1 MTKRLTTGKFIPPE
15 GLPEKSPILK
25 SSIHSYRVLWLC
37 HKYLAPRY
45 REYVDRAQNTKSVYH
60 IRSTEEIS
68 QFFES
73 IFQMTHNK

>member
-1 MTKRLTTGKFIPPE
+1 MIAGSFKPPE
-15 GLPEKSPILK
+15 GWPEKSPILK
-25 SSIHSYRVLWLC
+25 SSINSYRTLWLC
-37 HKYLAPRY
+37 YKYLTPKY

-73 IFQMTHNK
+73 ILQMTVDS